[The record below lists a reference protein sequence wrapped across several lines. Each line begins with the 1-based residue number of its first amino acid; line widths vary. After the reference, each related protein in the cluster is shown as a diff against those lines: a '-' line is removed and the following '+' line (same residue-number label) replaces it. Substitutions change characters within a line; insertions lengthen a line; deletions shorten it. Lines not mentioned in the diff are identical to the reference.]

1 MNAGFQ
7 HEFSF
12 FKYLNAF
19 AKYFKIKYQV
29 TCIIRSSNTKLKSFY
44 CQHLRYSRDLVRM
57 VLAHMTASTDL
68 DAVATRV

>member
-29 TCIIRSSNTKLKSFY
+29 TCIIRSSNTKLKS
-44 CQHLRYSRDLVRM
+44 LVF
-57 VLAHMTASTDL
+57 LLLTFTL
-68 DAVATRV
+68 Q